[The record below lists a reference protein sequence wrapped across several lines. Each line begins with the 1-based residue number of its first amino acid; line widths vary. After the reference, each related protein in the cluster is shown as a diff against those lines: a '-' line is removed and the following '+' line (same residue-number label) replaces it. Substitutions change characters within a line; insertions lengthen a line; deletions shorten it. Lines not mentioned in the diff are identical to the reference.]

1 MKNSKIKE
9 TLQSRK
15 FWLTIATMGMGLVLF
30 LFGEIDIDK
39 LTEIVRWAAG
49 LYVGGLSVEDG
60 FKKAGP
66 IIASLLNG
74 QAE

>member
-1 MKNSKIKE
+1 MNSKIKE

-15 FWLTIATMGMGLVLF
+15 FWLTVGTITMGVTLF

-39 LTEIVRWAAG
+39 TIEIVRWAAG

-60 FKKAGP
+60 FKRLAP
-66 IIASLLNG
+66 TLLSLL
-74 QAE
+74 QSK